1 VLWRLAARI
10 PLALALLAVGGLGAR
25 EGGALTEPIW
35 TQSEAPIRWT
45 LALGG
50 DAMLNGV
57 SPTAKPLAGV
67 ARFFSNADL
76 AVVNLEIPLTRAV
89 TRTSR
94 KSARDLARRT
104 QFILKADPAH
114 IEGLAAAGIDAATLG
129 NNHALDYGTAGLA
142 EMGGLLKSKGILA
155 CGAGTNRQNAF
166 APAVMSAPGGLKVA
180 LISMLAFRTKGG
192 LGACTPATENRPGVA
207 ALDLGGDFDQE
218 DVPRIQELVRRAK
231 SAGEVILVA
240 LHWGNERETVPTPY
254 QVALGRAFVDAGAD
268 VVIGHHPH
276 VLQGSELYKGK
287 PILYSL
293 GNLVSSIGGPTAVYR
308 VHFEGREPSSVSVQP
323 CYIGGGRVGPV
334 KGATTAKRLEE
345 IRALGAKQRAK
356 YPSKD
361 SRPLHLRMVAEQ

>member
-1 VLWRLAARI
+1 
-10 PLALALLAVGGLGAR
+10 
-25 EGGALTEPIW
+25 
-35 TQSEAPIRWT
+35 
-45 LALGG
+45 
-50 DAMLNGV
+50 
-57 SPTAKPLAGV
+57 
-67 ARFFSNADL
+67 
-76 AVVNLEIPLTRAV
+76 
-89 TRTSR
+89 
-94 KSARDLARRT
+94 
-104 QFILKADPAH
+104 
-114 IEGLAAAGIDAATLG
+114 
-129 NNHALDYGTAGLA
+129 
-142 EMGGLLKSKGILA
+142 
-155 CGAGTNRQNAF
+155 
-166 APAVMSAPGGLKVA
+166 
-180 LISMLAFRTKGG
+180 
-192 LGACTPATENRPGVA
+192 
-207 ALDLGGDFDQE
+207 LDLGGDFDQE

-231 SAGEVILVA
+231 SAGEVVLVA